1 MAKITE
7 PDLRSLFDVVADVK
21 SDRLDF
27 YIDAAE
33 RTLRGWVGDT
43 VYDLA
48 SGDEDYSATRDKAL
62 RFAEAHLAVYH
73 LLLNT
78 GARIRRSGVVKKETD
93 AGGAMQNQT
102 VNEYLTAA
110 ELQALRST
118 FYETAREAAQPYTLT
133 AATSSRARDVRI
145 PGGDSDS

>member
-1 MAKITE
+1 MPKITE

-33 RTLRGWVGDT
+33 RMLRGWVGDA
-43 VYDLA
+43 VYELA
-48 SGDEDYSATRDKAL
+48 EGGTGYSASRDKAM

-93 AGGAMQNQT
+93 AGGAIQNQS

-110 ELQALRST
+110 ELHELRSS
-118 FYETAREAAQPYTLT
+118 FFETAREAVQPFVLTT
-133 AATSSRARDVRI
+133 AAGSRARDVRI
-145 PGGDSDS
+145 PGGYAD

>member
-1 MAKITE
+1 MPKITE
-7 PDLRSLFDVVADVK
+7 PQLRSLFDVVADVK

-33 RTLRGWVGDT
+33 RTLRSWVGGT

-48 SGDEDYSATRDKAL
+48 DGDEDYDATRDKAL

-78 GARIRRSGVVKKETD
+78 GARIRRSGIVKKETD
-93 AGGAMQNQT
+93 ASGAIQNPAT
-102 VNEYLTAA
+102 SEYLSPA
-110 ELQALRST
+110 EIQSLRGS
-118 FYETAREAAQPYTLT
+118 FFETARESAQPYVLTT
-133 AATSSRARDVRI
+133 AAGSRARDVRI
-145 PGGDSDS
+145 PGGDSDQ